1 VTSPAAAMGF
11 VGLGTMGS
19 ALSAHLLAAGWQVA
33 GYDIDA
39 ARLAAHTGRGG
50 EAATSPA
57 GTAIGDIVVTSLPT
71 EQALLDVATGKAGLA
86 SLPRPGLV
94 VIETSTLPLAVK
106 HQAREAL
113 AARDIVL
120 LDCPL
125 SGTGGQA
132 LTKDVVAY
140 LSGPARAKALALPVL
155 RAMTR
160 GVHDVGD
167 FGNGSAVKFIANLLV
182 AIHNVAAAEALVL
195 AERAGLDL
203 AAVLTA
209 VADGA
214 GSSDMFE
221 VRGPAMAAADYR
233 RPGVTTTVFDKDLQ
247 IIAGFAR
254 ETGTPTP
261 LFTLATSFYAAA
273 IAQGH
278 AGDDTACV
286 HAVLR
291 GLAGG

>member
-1 VTSPAAAMGF
+1 MAAQDTVAGF

-19 ALSAHLLAAGWQVA
+19 ALSAHLLAAGWRVA
-33 GYDIDA
+33 GYDIDP
-39 ARLAAHTGRGG
+39 ARLAAHTARGG
-50 EAATSPA
+50 TAAASPA
-57 GTAIGDIVVTSLPT
+57 GAATGDVVVTSLPT
-71 EQALLDVATGKAGLA
+71 AQALFDVATGEGGLA
-86 SLPRPGLV
+86 SAARPGLV

-106 HQAREAL
+106 DQARGAL
-113 AARDIVL
+113 AARGTVL

-132 LTKDVVAY
+132 LNKDVVAY
-140 LSGPARAKALALPVL
+140 LSGPAEAKARAEPVL
-155 RAMTR
+155 RAFSR
-160 GVHDVGD
+160 GVHDMGE

-221 VRGPAMAAADYR
+221 VRGPAMAAADYGG
-233 RPGVTTTVFDKDLQ
+233 PGVTTTVFAKDLE
-247 IIAGFAR
+247 IIAGFAKD
-254 ETGTPTP
+254 TGTPTP
-261 LFTLATSFYAAA
+261 LFALASTFYAAA
-273 IAQGH
+273 LAQGH
-278 AGDDTACV
+278 ASDDTACV